1 MRPKPEDAMWCLIMF
16 DLPVQSKEQRKEATK
31 FRKLLIDSG
40 YALIQYS
47 VYGKYSPT
55 IQSNMAV
62 ERFLKANRPRMARC
76 VYCTLRTRSGLQQR
90 ESWRRSR
97 ASKNRRASN
106 SLSSR
111 NADGLI
117 LAAGGF
123 HASLRDSS

>member
-62 ERFLKANRPRMARC
+62 ERFIKANLPKDGEVRILHLTDSQWSTATRIVAQKPRE
-76 VYCTLRTRSGLQQR
+76 Q
-90 ESWRRSR
+90 ES
-97 ASKNRRASN
+97 ACEQFA
-106 SLSSR
+106 L
-111 NADGLI
+111 
-117 LAAGGF
+117 F
-123 HASLRDSS
+123 